1 MKHGRLFFVVG
12 PSGAGKDTL
21 LAGAVAADPSL
32 TWAQRSI
39 TRPAALGGEPYE
51 AISEATFA
59 ARVAAGQ
66 FALHWGAHGLN
77 YGVMRKALGTLAQ
90 GRDVLLN
97 GSRGAIGQL
106 MAAFPD
112 AQIIV
117 ITAPAAI
124 LAQRLAARGRESAQD
139 IAQRLA
145 RAQFDLPQGITAREV
160 INDASE
166 AEGVARLL
174 YAIKG

>member
-1 MKHGRLFFVVG
+1 MTQGRLFFVVG

-51 AISEATFA
+51 AISEATFHARA
-59 ARVAAGQ
+59 AEGQ
-66 FALHWGAHGLN
+66 FALHWGAHGLF
-77 YGVMRKALGTLAQ
+77 YGVLHSALAPLAQ
-90 GRDVLLN
+90 RRDVVLN

-106 MAAFPD
+106 LATFPD

-145 RAQFDLPQGITAREV
+145 RAQFDLPQGVPAREV
-160 INDASE
+160 INDGSQ